1 MGNALAHE
9 QAQLIAMQ
17 LHSLDFS
24 DKGGEIKGLF
34 TCWMLLNLII
44 SLGVRVLYYKWM
56 MLWIL

>member
-17 LHSLDFS
+17 LHRLDFS
-24 DKGGEIKGLF
+24 DKGGEIKGF

-44 SLGVRVLYYKWM
+44 SLGVRVPHYKRM